1 MTEDAPKKHVS
12 LEVAFQVAIESDDAE
27 IVDWQLKVNP
37 PEEFDALPPAV
48 RAAFWSKLRD
58 EIEEC
63 WFSAALGSDPDA
75 LWNWLLEEVDLG

>member
-12 LEVAFQVAIESDDAE
+12 LELAFQVAIESDDAE